1 MKKIYLLAMFAFLA
15 TSSFAQSINSI
26 TPSSAYKGQNN
37 FIIRI
42 TGSTTDYSISA
53 PNIQAKLINGTT
65 QDTIIG
71 TFSSLIDPNN
81 VEFTFNIQCSRPAAT
96 YQIITIDTYH
106 GTLTLPS
113 AFTILNTPTPSSTSN
128 SPICEMLNLNFSTDP
143 IPGAIFSWTG
153 PNGFTS
159 TDQSPSISSVETFNS
174 GIYNVTATLYGCVS
188 TPFSQNVDILSVPV
202 INMSSNNISCFGFN
216 DGSANPIVF
225 GGTPPYNFAWSS
237 GPTTQQITNL
247 TPGVY
252 TLAVTDL
259 NGCMVTNVATIS
271 EPSLISTSGNF
282 TNVSCPGGSDANIT
296 VSVSGGTPGYTYLWS
311 PEPPSNQGSPFLLNI
326 GNGEW
331 EIEVTDLNGCTK
343 LDSFSVS
350 EPPALLVNL
359 VSLSN
364 VTCYGGNDGSI
375 TMDVVGGTP
384 PYTYLWNDPA
394 NTTSLTLSNINAF
407 QGLYTLTT
415 TDNNGCT
422 ASNNVIIS
430 QPSAFVN
437 SQTIVN
443 GVICAGQ
450 SNGGISTIFTGGV
463 LPYSCIWEFSTDGN
477 AWNATGIGNN
487 FNPTGLITGYYRIT
501 AADSNGC
508 SLQQNILVAEPAPIT
523 ADLVIQNPICAHVP
537 GGMAFVQNVTGG
549 STIYSYTWFPNNNNN
564 DTIMGLT
571 VGSNFISITDQNGCS
586 FDSTFNV
593 NYANTLTIDQVGLSV
608 QNNLCFQQ
616 NGHITN
622 LSASTA
628 QGPVSFE
635 INGGSVTPNGLFN
648 LTSGLFS
655 ITAIDALG
663 CLDTVV
669 VEIQDVGTPITVGQ
683 GSTFQPICPGVCNG
697 TAQVDVAGGNLPYSY
712 QWSNGLTVANGM
724 GLCPGN
730 YSVLVSDAD
739 GCSATASII
748 INEPVP
754 IIVGTNVSG
763 ASCGLDDGS
772 VVANVTSGGSAPF
785 AFTWSNGDTGNTAD
799 SLAAGNYAVNVVD
812 ANQCNLYR
820 IVAVNSSSGPT
831 VVENLS
837 TISCNGFSDG
847 AIDLTITGGTAP
859 IEVQWSNGFTTEDIT
874 GLSAGVYD
882 VTISDASG
890 CVILKTYQLNEPDAI
905 NLNITTTPAS
915 CGVADGE
922 IQLVAAGGTSP
933 YTYQWDANAGNST
946 ATTVNSLAAGLY
958 EVQITDNNNCAT
970 TFTAALSN
978 DNGPSINVDQVIQ
991 PNCQTGGGNVYVT
1004 IGGGTSPYNY
1014 LWSNGAISAD
1024 LQNVAEGNYS
1034 LTVTDAGNCVSTAA
1048 FQLNGI
1054 NIFPQPVCMITVDT
1068 LTNNNMIIWEKTPGI
1083 GIESFRIYRET
1094 SFPGIYFRIAT
1105 QPYDSLSLFIDT
1117 VASSDIHAWKYKLA
1131 TVDSCGNESNF
1142 IAAHKSIHMISEV
1155 KANWDVYLQWDDYI
1169 GFPYIEFYINRYQIS
1184 TGWEVIDTVSKFVHS
1199 YTDVNAPNGNVGYS
1213 ITVPSPSDCEPTRVG
1228 VNTSRSNIRNQ
1239 PVAAPNSLN
1248 ENENILSLNI
1258 YPNPAMNEV
1267 NISLVN
1273 FDGVEVDLKLFN
1285 TMGELIFVQKVNSS
1299 NFKIDTKDL
1308 ASGVYTVS
1316 VASNGK
1322 NLFKKLMIVK

>member
-1 MKKIYLLAMFAFLA
+1 MIKIYLLAIFAFLA
-15 TSSFAQSINSI
+15 TSCFAQSINSI

-53 PNIQAKLINGTT
+53 PNIQAKLINSITL
-65 QDTIIG
+65 DTITG
-71 TFSSLIDPNN
+71 TFSSLIDSNN
-81 VEFTFNIQCSRPAAT
+81 VEFTFNFQCSAPTGT
-96 YQIITIDTYH
+96 YQVLTIDTLH
-106 GTLTLPS
+106 GTLSLLS
-113 AFTILNTPTPSSTSN
+113 AFTILDTPTPLSTSN
-128 SPICEMLNLNFSTDP
+128 SPQCEMSNLNFSTDS
-143 IPGAIFSWTG
+143 ILGAIFSWTG

-159 TDQSPSISSVETFNS
+159 SDQSPSISSAETFNS
-174 GIYNVTATLYGCVS
+174 GTYNVNATLYGCVS

-216 DGSANPIVF
+216 DGSANPSVF

-247 TPGVY
+247 TLGTY
-252 TLAVTDL
+252 TLAVTDF

-296 VSVSGGTPGYTYLWS
+296 VIVSGGTPGYTYLWS
-311 PEPPSNQGSPFLLNI
+311 PEPPSNQGSLFLLNI
-326 GNGEW
+326 GNGDW

-350 EPPALLVNL
+350 EPPALLINL
-359 VSLSN
+359 LSLSN
-364 VTCYGGNDGSI
+364 VTCFGGSDGSI

-384 PYTYLWNDPA
+384 PYTNLWNDPA
-394 NTTSLTLSNINAF
+394 NTTSLTLSNIDAF
-407 QGLYTLTT
+407 QGSYTLTT
-415 TDNNGCT
+415 TDSNGCN
-422 ASNNVIIS
+422 ASNNAIIS
-430 QPSAFVN
+430 QPSLFVN

-443 GVICAGQ
+443 DVICAGE
-450 SNGGISTIFTGGV
+450 SNGAISTFFIGGV
-463 LPYSCIWEFSTDGN
+463 LPYSCDWEFSTDGN
-477 AWNATGIGNN
+477 VWNATGLGNN
-487 FNPTGLITGYYRIT
+487 FNPNGLITGWYSIT
-501 AADSNGC
+501 ATDSNGC
-508 SLQQNILVAEPAPIT
+508 FLQQNISVAEPAPIT
-523 ADLVIQNPICAHVP
+523 ADLVIQNPICAQVP

-549 STIYSYTWFPNNNNN
+549 GTIYFYSWFPNSNNN

-571 VGSNFISITDQNGCS
+571 VGSNSILITDQNGCT

-593 NYANTLTIDQVGLSV
+593 NYANPLTIDQVGLSV
-608 QNNLCFQQ
+608 QNNLCFQH

-635 INGGSVTPNGLFN
+635 INGGSVTSNGLFN
-648 LTSGLFS
+648 LTNGLFS
-655 ITAIDALG
+655 IIAIDALG

-683 GSTFQPICPGVCNG
+683 GSTFQPVCADVCNG

-730 YSVLVSDAD
+730 YSVLVTDTD
-739 GCSATASII
+739 GCSATTSII
-748 INEPVP
+748 INEPAP
-754 IIVGTNVSG
+754 IVLGTNVSG
-763 ASCGLDDGS
+763 SSCGLADGS

-785 AFTWSNGDTGNTAD
+785 TFTWSNGDSGNTAD

-859 IEVQWSNGFTTEDIT
+859 IEVQWSTGFITEDIT

-922 IQLVAAGGTSP
+922 IQLLAAGGTSP

-946 ATTVNSLAAGLY
+946 ATTVNSLPAGLY

-1024 LQNVAEGNYS
+1024 LQNVYEGNYS

-1068 LTNNNMIIWEKTPGI
+1068 ISNNNMIIWEKTPGI
-1083 GIESFRIYRET
+1083 GIESFRIYRAT
-1094 SFPGIYFRIAT
+1094 SVPGIYFHIAT
-1105 QPYDSLSLFIDT
+1105 QPYDSLSMFIDT
-1117 VASSDIHAWKYKLA
+1117 VASTDIHAWKYKLA
-1131 TVDSCGNESNF
+1131 TVDSCGNESSF
-1142 IAAHKSIHMISEV
+1142 IAAHKSIHLITEV
-1155 KANWDVYLQWDDYI
+1155 KANWDVHLQWDDYI
-1169 GFPYIEFYINRYQIS
+1169 GFPYNDFYINRYHIS
-1184 TGWEVIDTVSKFVHS
+1184 TGWEVIDTVSKFVHF
-1199 YTDVNAPNGNVGYS
+1199 YIDANAPNGNVGYS

-1239 PVAAPNSLN
+1239 SLAAPNGWN

-1258 YPNPAMNEV
+1258 FPNPAMNEV
-1267 NISLVN
+1267 NISLEN
-1273 FDGVEVDLKLFN
+1273 YLGGDFDLKLYN
-1285 TMGELIFVQKVNSS
+1285 SIGELILVQKINS
-1299 NFKIDTKDL
+1299 NLKRIDTKEIPN
-1308 ASGVYTVS
+1308 GVYTIS
-1316 VASNGK
+1316 ISNEK
-1322 NLFKKLMIVK
+1322 NTIVKKLMIVK